1 MEVMAVPNKELL
13 IFYNQIDEW
22 VDRVYPDQDKPLVS
36 FKQGT
41 PKSILDLF
49 DTIKSKIGFDYAVQY
64 KTLSTQRNL
73 SAFFVL
79 RNEREMK
86 YRKKPV
92 VIEAVQFRDT
102 VFNVQSSLKEL
113 NDFSIPTVVFLKNQ
127 GFLVLLGMITNRI
140 FYL

>member
-49 DTIKSKIGFDYAVQY
+49 DTIKSKIGFDYAALCQIVLM
-64 KTLSTQRNL
+64 KNLRKGLS
-73 SAFFVL
+73 
-79 RNEREMK
+79 
-86 YRKKPV
+86 
-92 VIEAVQFRDT
+92 D
-102 VFNVQSSLKEL
+102 
-113 NDFSIPTVVFLKNQ
+113 
-127 GFLVLLGMITNRI
+127 
-140 FYL
+140 

>member
-1 MEVMAVPNKELL
+1 
-13 IFYNQIDEW
+13 
-22 VDRVYPDQDKPLVS
+22 
-36 FKQGT
+36 
-41 PKSILDLF
+41 
-49 DTIKSKIGFDYAVQY
+49 
-64 KTLSTQRNL
+64 
-73 SAFFVL
+73 
-79 RNEREMK
+79 MK

>member
-22 VDRVYPDQDKPLVS
+22 VDRVYPDQEKPLVS

-79 RNEREMK
+79 RKKGK
-86 YRKKPV
+86 YVYLELGINRFRV
-92 VIEAVQFRDT
+92 VGIF
-102 VFNVQSSLKEL
+102 VFDAMYHSVCKN
-113 NDFSIPTVVFLKNQ
+113 ND
-127 GFLVLLGMITNRI
+127 
-140 FYL
+140 

>member
-1 MEVMAVPNKELL
+1 M
-13 IFYNQIDEW
+13 
-22 VDRVYPDQDKPLVS
+22 
-36 FKQGT
+36 
-41 PKSILDLF
+41 
-49 DTIKSKIGFDYAVQY
+49 
-64 KTLSTQRNL
+64 
-73 SAFFVL
+73 L

>member
-86 YRKKPV
+86 YQKNNLTVWNPV
-92 VIEAVQFRDT
+92 RFFYCPSIEDT
-102 VFNVQSSLKEL
+102 KSYGKYSRGRL
-113 NDFSIPTVVFLKNQ
+113 
-127 GFLVLLGMITNRI
+127 
-140 FYL
+140 